1 MPPSHPTTQSSP
13 DCRVSHEYKKVTRI
27 RILRH
32 NALGQFRQ
40 AIKLLAH
47 VRHASGKP
55 YLRLCRKRD
64 QTINPSTKA
73 KTAGNAVAPSTN
85 MRRPS
90 DSVMSTRCTDRK
102 ASSAGGGTDVRDE
115 STPSISTGRKADTSS
130 ISRTSSETSAANR
143 GSRSHL
149 WIKLAFIEYRRATCA
164 TETLATRACAQIVC
178 FSFVGELISQINS

>member
-55 YLRLCRKRD
+55 YLRFCRNRD
-64 QTINPSTKA
+64 HTIDSSTKA

-90 DSVMSTRCTDRK
+90 DKVISTRCANSRASDTDGDIGNRV
-102 ASSAGGGTDVRDE
+102 AGDE
-115 STPSISTGRKADTSS
+115 TTPSISTGRKAGTSS
-130 ISRTSSETSAANR
+130 ISRTSSEKSVANR

-149 WIKLAFIEYRRATCA
+149 WIKLAFIEYQRATCA
-164 TETLATRACAQIVC
+164 TEMPATRACAQIEY
-178 FSFVGELISQINS
+178 FSSSDQYRFF